1 MLGGT
6 CKPGLQPRLP
16 LRYAIQTG
24 AVSVVVQADKLS
36 LLVSI
41 AFAYF
46 QGASNAQKRR
56 WPCVVGAGNGDRFA
70 VRLGRGQRF
79 MGPGFLC
86 SAILW
91 TRCIPGAPNTGDAA
105 SAVLLA
111 VAAHKPMLCRAASMF
126 GKHDAQDLRID
137 VCHADVG
144 YPGYVGYA
152 LLRCSGAYAVAFS
165 QGGAL
170 DCHLRR

>member
-1 MLGGT
+1 MLGGA

-16 LRYAIQTG
+16 LRFSRVWCRYWPNVASRQPILTLPPRCVLAWFSSSHG
-24 AVSVVVQADKLS
+24 SWLP
-36 LLVSI
+36 LL
-41 AFAYF
+41 A
-46 QGASNAQKRR
+46 
-56 WPCVVGAGNGDRFA
+56 
-70 VRLGRGQRF
+70 LRGQRF